1 MKRITN
7 IRKAVC
13 IMANE
18 LKKSGYSL
26 SQAFKK
32 AWKRVKLSMTVRA
45 AGVTFENRQ
54 ERLEFLK
61 KFHRE
66 DLSVTLERDIQNQYN
81 SNAIRIVV
89 HINSISRR
97 TIIGYVPEGL
107 AKELAKVI
115 DTGIQVKAV
124 LMQITGGYSY
134 KETLGA
140 LVNIII

>member
-18 LKKSGYSL
+18 LKKAGYSL

-32 AWKRVKLSMTVRA
+32 AWKRVKLSMTIRA
-45 AGVTFENRQ
+45 AGVTFGNRQ
-54 ERLEFLK
+54 ERLNFLK
-61 KFHRE
+61 KFRME
-66 DLSVTLERDIQNQYN
+66 DLSVTLERDSQNKHD

-89 HINSISRR
+89 HIKSISRR
-97 TIIGYVPEGL
+97 TVIGYVPEGL
-107 AKELAKVI
+107 AKELSKVI
-115 DTGIQVKAV
+115 DTGVEVKAV
-124 LMQITGGYSY
+124 LMQIIGGYSY